1 MQIKGFIPG
10 PHEELSWIRSGNHI
24 ECPVYQRDKFS
35 RLKGADFK
43 WVYIL
48 IFHIYENP

>member
-24 ECPVYQRDKFS
+24 ECPVYQHDKFS

-43 WVYIL
+43 
-48 IFHIYENP
+48 